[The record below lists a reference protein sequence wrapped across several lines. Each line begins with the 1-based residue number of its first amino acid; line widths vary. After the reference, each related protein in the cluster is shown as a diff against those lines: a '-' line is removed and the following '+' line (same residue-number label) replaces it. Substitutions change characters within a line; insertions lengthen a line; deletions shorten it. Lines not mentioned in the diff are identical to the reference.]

1 MDDKVAYNVAEYYV
15 KKDNTVLLDKSYLEV
30 RPKKDLKAIM
40 ISKLRNSEVN
50 RYDKIIYK
58 EIHTTDQIKIQKLIK
73 QNKKYVVPESVLKRS
88 EVAVNNYLKRNPDIV
103 PTS

>member
-58 EIHTTDQIKIQKLIK
+58 EIQTTDQMKIQKLIK